1 MILYGRSLV
10 VGGSGE
16 ATMSTTPLDN
26 LRRVA
31 GRGRPGPRPGPAAP
45 PAAPPAA
52 DLDGRISRQQ
62 PREVLGQL
70 GLHVGELIG
79 AHGLRQCQE
88 DPANQ
93 PLGGG

>member
-1 MILYGRSLV
+1 MILYGRFLV

-16 ATMSTTPLDN
+16 ATVSTAPLDN
-26 LRRVA
+26 LRR

-45 PAAPPAA
+45 PVA

-70 GLHVGELIG
+70 GLQVGELIG
-79 AHGLRQCQE
+79 AQGRRQCQE
-88 DPANQ
+88 DPVSQ